1 MTGTAEPTTA
11 ADAGGAPA
19 KRQTRQR
26 AAVWKALSDTNEFR
40 SAQELHQRLRE
51 GGDAVGLA
59 TVYRALQALAEDGDV
74 DVLRTDD
81 GEALY
86 RRCSSGHHHHL
97 ICRSCR
103 ATIEVDAQPME
114 AWARQVAEQHGYA
127 MLDHLV
133 EVFGLCRDC
142 RG

>member
-1 MTGTAEPTTA
+1 MNDTTDAVVA
-11 ADAGGAPA
+11 AP

-26 AAVWKALSDTNEFR
+26 AAVWQVLSDTPEFS
-40 SAQELHQRLRE
+40 SAQELHQRLRAA
-51 GGDAVGLA
+51 GDTVGLA

-86 RRCSSGHHHHL
+86 RRCTTGHHHHHL

-103 ATIEVDAQPME
+103 RTIEVDDAPME
-114 AWARQVAEQHGYA
+114 AWARAVAERHGFTL
-127 MLDHLV
+127 LDHLV
-133 EVFGLCRDC
+133 EVFGLCPDC